1 MAYLPR
7 RLNARIILIVSCI
20 LLATGV
26 ISGWMTARH
35 QTSRLLAAMRADSS
49 IMVRNFAE
57 STARYLL
64 VQDYAELEDFLLKA
78 SELPDIRR
86 LLVCEP
92 DGSLIWDVEHP
103 PGRAPHARTGIIRI
117 TTPVSQT
124 ASITIDNDLLVV
136 WQPVMAGSMLGW
148 FKAEFSLA
156 TIREAQ
162 AKTWMSS
169 LVLTIAWVVCSAV
182 LIILVLRP
190 IGRSISRL
198 NAFAKQLD
206 EQKGAQISLA
216 DQPFEIAELGQSLNE
231 TSAKLLSTE
240 RQILDERERLRKS
253 EENYRRLLDTI
264 QEGIWVIDTEAVT
277 TFVNPRMAEIL
288 GYTMKEMIGRHLF
301 SFMDEQGKCL
311 AEQNIERRKQ
321 GIKEQHDFEFIR
333 KDGGR
338 MYARLETG
346 PIYDDAGEYAGSIAA
361 VADVSER
368 KKAED
373 EIRQLNEE
381 LEQRVK
387 ERTTE
392 LEQKNEELH
401 KMNRIFV
408 GRELRMVE
416 LKERIRELEGN

>member
-1 MAYLPR
+1 
-7 RLNARIILIVSCI
+7 
-20 LLATGV
+20 
-26 ISGWMTARH
+26 
-35 QTSRLLAAMRADSS
+35 
-49 IMVRNFAE
+49 
-57 STARYLL
+57 
-64 VQDYAELEDFLLKA
+64 
-78 SELPDIRR
+78 
-86 LLVCEP
+86 
-92 DGSLIWDVEHP
+92 VEHP

-148 FKAEFSLA
+148 FKAEYSLA

-169 LVLTIAWVVCSAV
+169 LVLTIAWVACSAV

-190 IGRSISRL
+190 IGRSINRL

-206 EQKGAQISLA
+206 EQKGAQISLT

-264 QEGIWVIDTEAVT
+264 QEGIWVINTDAVT

-311 AEQNIERRKQ
+311 AEQNIERRRQ

-381 LEQRVK
+381 LELRVK
-387 ERTTE
+387 ERTAE

-416 LKERIRELEGN
+416 LKERIRALEKQEENI

>member
-1 MAYLPR
+1 
-7 RLNARIILIVSCI
+7 
-20 LLATGV
+20 
-26 ISGWMTARH
+26 
-35 QTSRLLAAMRADSS
+35 
-49 IMVRNFAE
+49 MVRNFAE

-78 SELPDIRR
+78 SEQPDIRR

-92 DGSLIWDVEHP
+92 DGALIWDVEHP
-103 PGRAPHARTGIIRI
+103 PGRAPHARTGIIHI
-117 TTPVSQT
+117 TTPVSHT
-124 ASITIDNDLLVV
+124 ASISVDNDLLVV
-136 WQPVMAGSMLGW
+136 WQPIKAGTMLGW
-148 FKAEFSLA
+148 FKAEYSLA

-169 LVLTIAWVVCSAV
+169 LILALGWVACSAV

-198 NAFAKQLD
+198 SAFAKQLD

-240 RQILDERERLRKS
+240 RQILDERERLQKS

-288 GYTMKEMIGRHLF
+288 GYSMEEMIGRHLF

-311 AEQNIERRKQ
+311 AEQNIERRRQ

-381 LEQRVK
+381 LELRVK
-387 ERTTE
+387 ERTAE

-416 LKERIRELEGN
+416 LKERIRELELEQQHLNPEERTS